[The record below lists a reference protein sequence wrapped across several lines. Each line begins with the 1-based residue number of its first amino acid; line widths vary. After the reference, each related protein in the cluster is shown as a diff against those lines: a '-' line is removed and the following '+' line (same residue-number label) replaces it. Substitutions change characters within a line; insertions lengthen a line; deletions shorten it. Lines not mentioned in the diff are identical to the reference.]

1 MRRLVGAMLA
11 AVLLA
16 SAAPRPRVL
25 VFSHTTGFRHDSIA
39 PAIAAL
45 REIVPGFAIET
56 SEDPARFDAS
66 LSRYDALVLLSA
78 TTDPKRPESE
88 WLTGARREAL
98 QRFVRSGRGVVAIH
112 AAADSHYHWPWYAR
126 MIGGRFA
133 RHPPGTPTATLT
145 RHDARHPA
153 TAPLP
158 ARFRRADEWYYYED
172 FDPTVRL
179 LLSFDPASIGEPDA
193 NPNPIAWAHEFEGGR
208 VFYTGLGHT
217 AEGWRDPDLRAHVAG
232 GLRWALARKRR

>member
-1 MRRLVGAMLA
+1 MIRAIAALLVGL
-11 AVLLA
+11 LLA
-16 SAAPRPRVL
+16 SAAPEPARVL

-45 REIVPGFAIET
+45 REIGRAEGYAIEA
-56 SEDPARFDAS
+56 SEDPARFDES
-66 LSRYDALVLLSA
+66 LLRYDALVLLSA

-88 WLTGARREAL
+88 WLTGARCDAF

-145 RHDARHPA
+145 RHDANHPA
-153 TAPLP
+153 TAALP
-158 ARFRRADEWYYYED
+158 ARFRRTDEWYVYD
-172 FDPTVRL
+172 RFDPRVRL
-179 LLSFDPASIGEPDA
+179 LLSFDAASIADGRGDRPV
-193 NPNPIAWAHEFEGGR
+193 AWAHEFEGGR

-217 AEGWRDPDLRAHVAG
+217 VESWRDPLTRAHVAG
-232 GLRWALARKRR
+232 GLRWALRR